1 MVRRRSIRRID
12 AKLVHIDAHSYE
24 SRQKEKM
31 VDFEKNLLSGTLR
44 NAGNLLMHQFG
55 QSGFDP

>member
-1 MVRRRSIRRID
+1 M
-12 AKLVHIDAHSYE
+12 DAHSYE

-31 VDFEKNLLSGTLR
+31 ADFENNLPSDLLR
-44 NAGNLLMHQFG
+44 SARSLLMHQFG

>member
-1 MVRRRSIRRID
+1 MVRCRSIRRID
-12 AKLVHIDAHSYE
+12 AKLVHMDAHSYE

-31 VDFEKNLLSGTLR
+31 VDFENNLPSDLLR
-44 NAGNLLMHQFG
+44 NAGSLLMHQFG